1 MKLSLGWL
9 KEFLPLNQS
18 VPEIVE
24 ALTFSGVEVE
34 NVQQRGADY
43 DKVIVAQI
51 ESFDRHPNADRL
63 SVCRVNDG
71 SGPPR
76 QIVCGAKN
84 FKAGDK
90 VPLAL
95 PGAILAGGLKIKT
108 SKLRGVESEGMLC
121 SAREL
126 ALAEDAEGLLILPG
140 DSPVGKPLSELFP
153 PETVIEVEVTP
164 NRPDQLSHYG
174 IARELAAL
182 LDLPPAKLPKISA
195 TADQMIHD
203 QAVVQLNAPEACPL
217 YSARI
222 IRGIQV
228 GPSPTW
234 IQQRLDAAG
243 VRSIN
248 NVVDVTNY
256 VMLELGQPLH
266 AFDLAK
272 ISGGIVV
279 RMAVAAERLPAL
291 DGKEYELN
299 PMDLVIGDHE
309 RSVAIAGVMGGEQ
322 SGVTATT
329 TDVLLE
335 AAYFDPS
342 SIRRT
347 SRRLGLISE
356 SSFRF
361 ERGID
366 PGAVL
371 LCGAR
376 AADLILQVAGGKAD
390 SYAFVGGS
398 VPDSDRVVELRPER
412 CEKLLGMP
420 VPNSADLLTRL
431 GLTNA
436 GRNRW
441 RIPSYRPDLLREVD
455 LVEEVCRIAGIRKI
469 PSRLLASATESS
481 KPDRVHEDLMH
492 LRQKLAGLG
501 LFEARSLT
509 LVDERSLEY
518 LLEPVAVP
526 LELRNPLSEDQR
538 ILRPS
543 LVPGLVRV
551 AERNFNRGA
560 TSVSIF
566 EIGRLFNRAAKEEE
580 SLALSVLV
588 SGERQAKTWNQ
599 EAAAFDL
606 FALKGILRMAL
617 STELTLVRD
626 QPTSFAPLLCRVV
639 DTEGQTIGR
648 VAQIRAGLAKEIGA
662 REPVFVAELTL
673 NPGGPGKEFKYK
685 ALDRFPAITR
695 DIAFIADKAL
705 KYQAVLDA
713 IASANEPLLAD
724 IRLFD
729 LFVDSTGE
737 KVPTD
742 KKSIACSLTYRASDR
757 TLTQDE
763 ANAAHGRV
771 KSRIADGL
779 GVLFRE

>member
-1 MKLSLGWL
+1 MKLSLRWL
-9 KEFLPLNQS
+9 KEFLPLHQS

-34 NVQQRGADY
+34 GVQQRGTDFE
-43 DKVIVAQI
+43 KIIVAQI

-71 SGPPR
+71 SGLPR
-76 QIVCGAKN
+76 QIVCGATN
-84 FKAGDK
+84 FSAGNK

-95 PGAILAGGLKIKT
+95 PGAVLPNGIKIKA

-140 DSPVGKPLSELFP
+140 DAPVGTPLAKLFP
-153 PETVIEVEVTP
+153 PDTVIDVEVTP

-182 LDLPPAKLPKISA
+182 LNLPPAKLPQVHLA
-195 TADQMIHD
+195 ADQTIQD
-203 QAVVQLNAPEACPL
+203 LAVVQLNAPDACPL
-217 YSARI
+217 YSARV

-228 GPSPTW
+228 GPSPAW
-234 IQQRLDAAG
+234 LRQRLEAAG

-266 AFDLAK
+266 AFDLAN
-272 ISGGIVV
+272 IANGIVV
-279 RMAVAAERLPAL
+279 RKADAGERLLAL

-299 PMDLVIGDHE
+299 STDLVIADHK
-309 RSVAIAGVMGGEQ
+309 RSVALAGVMGGEQ

-329 TDVLLE
+329 TNLVLE
-335 AAYFDPS
+335 AAYFDANF
-342 SIRRT
+342 IRRT

-366 PGAVL
+366 PEAVL
-371 LCGAR
+371 FCGAR

-390 SYAFVGGS
+390 AHAFIGGA
-398 VPDSDRVVELRPER
+398 VPYSDRVIELRPER

-420 VPNSADLLTRL
+420 VPESANLLARL
-431 GLTNA
+431 GLRNA
-436 GRNRW
+436 GGNRW
-441 RIPSYRPDLLREVD
+441 HIPSYRPDLLREVD
-455 LVEEVCRIAGIRKI
+455 LVEEVCRMAGIRNI

-481 KPDRVHEDLMH
+481 KSDRVYDDLMH

-509 LVDERSLEY
+509 LVDEHSLEY
-518 LLEPVAVP
+518 LLEPVPAP
-526 LELRNPLSEDQR
+526 LKLRNPLSEDQR

-543 LVPGLVRV
+543 LVPGLVRA

-560 TSVSIF
+560 TSVAIF
-566 EIGRLFNRAAKEEE
+566 EIGRVFKTATKEE
-580 SLALSVLV
+580 SNALSVLV

-599 EAAAFDL
+599 PATVFDL
-606 FALKGILRMAL
+606 FDLKGILNTAL
-617 STELTLVRD
+617 SGKVTLVRD
-626 QPTSFAPLLCRVV
+626 QPTGFAPFLCRVV
-639 DTEGQTIGR
+639 DADGQTVGR
-648 VAQIRAGLAKEIGA
+648 VAQIRPSLAKEIGA
-662 REPVFVAELTL
+662 HDAVLIAELDL
-673 NPGGPGKEFKYK
+673 NPGEAMKEFKYK

-695 DIAFIADKAL
+695 DIAFVADNGL

-713 IASANEPLLAD
+713 IAAANEPLLVD
-724 IRLFD
+724 VRLFD

-737 KVPTD
+737 KVPAN

-757 TLTQDE
+757 TLTLDE
-763 ANAAHGRV
+763 ANAAHGRL
-771 KSRIADGL
+771 KSQLAERL
-779 GVLFRE
+779 GVAFRE